1 VTERSV
7 DERRAGAAADLA
19 SGPPT
24 PADVTGATGSVPDVV
39 VAAGDQPAGRNLID
53 RAADRID
60 AIQRGIPPVAV
71 AHAVVKKYGE
81 DRGGQLAM
89 LLAYRG
95 FFATFPLLLAFV
107 NVLGLILQ
115 DNDELRQDLID
126 SALSNI
132 PVIGAEIQ
140 NGAGEV
146 TGSVAVVVA
155 SVLVSLWAGLGL
167 LEQLQESL
175 NTVWGVPMFERPP
188 WIIRRL
194 RSLPA
199 AVVVLGCLI
208 LSGSRPW
215 LFGDAPGAVGAV
227 MSYVLPFLAGAL
239 CYLGLHWLLC
249 ARKVPFTAQLP
260 GATFVGLAWLG
271 LQLLGEWYVD
281 RFIVRSSDT
290 YGVFVIVF
298 GLLSWSYLLGLLYL
312 YGNELASVLHE
323 RRWPRSLSGRDLTD
337 ADRSAYRTV
346 VEREVRVRGT
356 DLSVEVPRDPAP
368 GP

>member
-1 VTERSV
+1 MTQSV
-7 DERRAGAAADLA
+7 DQPRAEADPGDDGAPE
-19 SGPPT
+19 PP
-24 PADVTGATGSVPDVV
+24 
-39 VAAGDQPAGRNLID
+39 QRNLID
-53 RAADRID
+53 RTADRID
-60 AIQRGIPPVAV
+60 AFQRRVPPLAV
-71 AHAVVKKYGE
+71 LHGVLKKYGE
-81 DRGGQLAM
+81 DRGGQQAM

-107 NVLGLILQ
+107 NVLGILLD
-115 DNDELRQDLID
+115 DNDELREDLID
-126 SALSNI
+126 SVLSNI

-140 NGAGEV
+140 NGSGEV
-146 TGSVAVVVA
+146 TGSVAVVVG

-167 LEQLQESL
+167 LEQLQEAL
-175 NTVWGVPMFERPP
+175 NTVWGVPMYERPN
-188 WIIRRL
+188 WFIRRL

-199 AVVVLGCLI
+199 AFVVLGCLL

-215 LFGDAPGAVGAV
+215 LFGDGPGALGAV

-239 CYLGLHWLLC
+239 CFLGLHALLC
-249 ARKVPFTAQLP
+249 HRKVPFPALLP
-260 GATFVGLAWLG
+260 GAAFVGLAWLG

-281 RFIVRSSDT
+281 RFIVRSTDT

-337 ADRSAYRTV
+337 ADRAAYTSV
-346 VEREVRVRGT
+346 AEREVWVRGT
-356 DLSVEVPRDPAP
+356 ELTVDVPRDPAP